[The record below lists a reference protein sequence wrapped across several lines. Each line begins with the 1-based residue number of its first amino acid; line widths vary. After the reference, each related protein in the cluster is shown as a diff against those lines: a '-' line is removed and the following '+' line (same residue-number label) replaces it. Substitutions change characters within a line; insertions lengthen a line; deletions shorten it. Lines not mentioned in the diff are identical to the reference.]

1 MSIKSDFLI
10 SIYEKAQ
17 SNPKRILFAEADLD
31 NTTLEA
37 TLKVADLNLAHPI
50 LLSQPNNESG
60 LIHKIKGLNGK
71 LPDNIEIIDPTK
83 HKKTTHQI
91 ADQLVKIR
99 KHKKLSKDEAIQL
112 LESPYYYSVMLLH
125 DDEVDGIITG
135 RNCSTK
141 ISVKP
146 AFQILKAKDQFNLAS
161 SFFIMLH
168 QSRLLIF
175 ADCAINIDPTPE
187 ELMHIALDTAKTSQK
202 FGLDPKIA
210 FLSFSTNQSSL
221 HPEAQKIVEATK
233 LTKQYI
239 KQNNLDYKV
248 EGDLQVDAA
257 LIPEISERKFP
268 GNSLQGKANIM
279 IFPNLFAGNIAYK
292 MVERLGNAEALGPIL
307 QGLSKPFNDLS
318 RGANQKD
325 IINLA
330 AITTV
335 EAQEL

>member
-10 SIYEKAQ
+10 SSYEKAQ
-17 SNPKRILFAEADLD
+17 ADPKKILFAEADLD
-31 NTTLEA
+31 NVTLEA
-37 TLKVADLNLAHPI
+37 TLKVANLNLAQPV
-50 LLSQPNNESG
+50 LLSQPGNEQG

-71 LPDNIEIIDPTK
+71 IPDNIQIIDPKK
-83 HKKTTHQI
+83 HKKNLSQI
-91 ADQLVKIR
+91 AEQLTKIR
-99 KHKKLSKDEAIQL
+99 KHKGLTQDQALQK

-146 AFQILKAKDQFNLAS
+146 AFQILKPKNDFFLAS

-175 ADCAINIDPTPE
+175 ADCAINIDPTPN
-187 ELMHIALDTAKTSQK
+187 ELMNIAIDTAKTSQN
-202 FGLDPKIA
+202 FGINPKIA

-221 HPEAQKIVEATK
+221 HPQAQKIVEATK

-239 KQNNLDYKV
+239 KENNLDYIV
-248 EGDLQVDAA
+248 DGDLQVDAA
-257 LIPEISERKFP
+257 LIPEISERKYP
-268 GNSLQGKANIM
+268 NNSLNGQANIL

-292 MVERLGNAEALGPIL
+292 MVERLGNTEAIGPIL

-318 RGANQKD
+318 RGSNQKD
-325 IINLA
+325 IINLSA
-330 AITTV
+330 LTTI
-335 EAQEL
+335 EAQEK